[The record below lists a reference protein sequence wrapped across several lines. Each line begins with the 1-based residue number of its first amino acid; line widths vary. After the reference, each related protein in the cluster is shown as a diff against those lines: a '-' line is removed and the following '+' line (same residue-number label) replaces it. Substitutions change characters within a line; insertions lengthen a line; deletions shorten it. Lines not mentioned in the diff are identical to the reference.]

1 MSDGGAGVQ
10 AKKGQ
15 SNLDLY
21 YVDGD
26 KDHTKGGN
34 TIGAA
39 VLRKKPD

>member
-1 MSDGGAGVQ
+1 MSDVGSGVQ
-10 AKKGQ
+10 KKQGQ

-21 YVDGD
+21 YVGSD